1 MTSPNMDSEGQ
12 ATPVGKNGSTPSEMP
27 QNGSNPT
34 KKSQEKVPKR
44 VHKAERERL
53 KREHLN
59 DLFLSLANA
68 LELSEQANGKA
79 TILNETVRSVKDLLG
94 QIEHLKK
101 ENAALLS
108 ESEYMSVE
116 TKELEDENSVLEAE
130 ISNLQSKLLS
140 QINEIKE
147 RTSGSNLDLNLAP
160 PECEEE
166 ALPSNVAPDYFSVP
180 ANEPASQ
187 TAQTM
192 MNPVYIY
199 PFRPDPRAYPAPG
212 APALDSPALPVSTVS
227 KPLAR
232 YPTPTDTWS
241 SQILGKRPR
250 LENETQG
257 GGSS

>member
-1 MTSPNMDSEGQ
+1 MDSEGQ
-12 ATPVGKNGSTPSEMP
+12 ATPVGEKGSIPSESP

-130 ISNLQSKLLS
+130 ISELLS

-147 RTSGSNLDLNLAP
+147 RTTGSNLDLNLAP

-212 APALDSPALPVSTVS
+212 APALPASTVS

-257 GGSS
+257 GGSN

>member
-1 MTSPNMDSEGQ
+1 MQLCCPNLNMYVSYYLI
-12 ATPVGKNGSTPSEMP
+12 TFY
-27 QNGSNPT
+27 
-34 KKSQEKVPKR
+34 
-44 VHKAERERL
+44 RL
-53 KREHLN
+53 
-59 DLFLSLANA
+59 F
-68 LELSEQANGKA
+68 
-79 TILNETVRSVKDLLG
+79 DLLC
-94 QIEHLKK
+94 QVQVL
-101 ENAALLS
+101 NFPS
-108 ESEYMSVE
+108 VQMSVE

-130 ISNLQSKLLS
+130 ISELLS

-147 RTSGSNLDLNLAP
+147 RTTGSNLDLNLAP

-166 ALPSNVAPDYFSVP
+166 ALPSNVAPDYFSLP

-187 TAQTM
+187 TEQTM

-199 PFRPDPRAYPAPG
+199 PFRPDPRAYPAPCDL
-212 APALDSPALPVSTVS
+212 ALESPALPVSTVS

-257 GGSS
+257 GGSN

>member
-1 MTSPNMDSEGQ
+1 M
-12 ATPVGKNGSTPSEMP
+12 
-27 QNGSNPT
+27 
-34 KKSQEKVPKR
+34 
-44 VHKAERERL
+44 

-108 ESEYMSVE
+108 ESEY
-116 TKELEDENSVLEAE
+116 LEDENSVLEAE
-130 ISNLQSKLLS
+130 ISELQSKLLS

-147 RTSGSNLDLNLAP
+147 RTTGSNLDLNLAP

-166 ALPSNVAPDYFSVP
+166 ALPSNVAPDYFSLP

-187 TAQTM
+187 TEQTM

-212 APALDSPALPVSTVS
+212 APALPASTVS

-257 GGSS
+257 GGSTSTSNSSSGFVGVRP

>member
-12 ATPVGKNGSTPSEMP
+12 ATPVGGKGSTPSETP
-27 QNGSNPT
+27 QNGSNAT

-44 VHKAERERL
+44 VHKAEREKL

-79 TILNETVRSVKDLLG
+79 TILNETVRRVKDLLAE
-94 QIEHLKK
+94 IVHLKK

-108 ESEYMSVE
+108 ESEYMSME

-130 ISNLQSKLLS
+130 ISELQSKLVS
-140 QINEIKE
+140 QIKEIKE
-147 RTSGSNLDLNLAP
+147 RTTGSNLDLNLAP
-160 PECEEE
+160 PGCEQE
-166 ALPSNVAPDYFSVP
+166 VIAPDYFSLP
-180 ANEPASQ
+180 ANQPASQ
-187 TAQTM
+187 TAETM
-192 MNPVYIY
+192 MNPVYVY
-199 PFRPDPRAYPAPG
+199 PFRPEPRAYPAP
-212 APALDSPALPVSTVS
+212 ALPASTVS

-232 YPTPTDTWS
+232 YPTPTDAWS

-250 LENETQG
+250 LEKETQG
-257 GGSS
+257 GGSN

>member
-12 ATPVGKNGSTPSEMP
+12 ATPVGEKGSTPSETP
-27 QNGSNPT
+27 QNGSLPT

-130 ISNLQSKLLS
+130 ISELLSKLLS
-140 QINEIKE
+140 QIKEINEIKE
-147 RTSGSNLDLNLAP
+147 RTTGSNLDLNLAP

-192 MNPVYIY
+192 MNPV
-199 PFRPDPRAYPAPG
+199 AYPAPG
-212 APALDSPALPVSTVS
+212 DLALDSPALPVSTVS

>member
-1 MTSPNMDSEGQ
+1 M
-12 ATPVGKNGSTPSEMP
+12 
-27 QNGSNPT
+27 
-34 KKSQEKVPKR
+34 
-44 VHKAERERL
+44 

-108 ESEYMSVE
+108 ESEY
-116 TKELEDENSVLEAE
+116 AE
-130 ISNLQSKLLS
+130 ISNLQNKLLS

-160 PECEEE
+160 PEYEEE

-180 ANEPASQ
+180 ANEPAFQ
-187 TAQTM
+187 TEQTM

-212 APALDSPALPVSTVS
+212 DLALDSPALPVSTVS

-250 LENETQG
+250 LEKETQG
-257 GGSS
+257 GGSN